1 MLESFW
7 LGLAFKM
14 VATAAIVVAVSMI
27 VERSSPFVGA
37 MIATL
42 PISAGPAYVFL
53 ALDHDAAF
61 ISASALASVATNAIT
76 ALFLFVYMILAQRH
90 GLIASLAGA
99 FSVWMALVLAT
110 RGVSWTLSG
119 AVLATI
125 VIYAPVMWI
134 ARRFTTVP
142 VDRSSSRVWWDVPM
156 RASAVMMLVAI
167 VLISGRVLGPEA
179 AGIAALVPVVMTSL
193 AVLIHPRLG
202 GPVAAAVYA
211 NALPGL
217 IGFGMGLAT
226 VHVLAVPL
234 GSALALTMALAVCV
248 AWNAGLVVW
257 GRMRRQVRAK

>member
-1 MLESFW
+1 MLDPFW
-7 LGLAFKM
+7 LGLAVKM
-14 VATAAIVVAVSMI
+14 MATAAIVVTVSLI

-90 GLIASLAGA
+90 GLAASLAGA
-99 FSVWMALVLAT
+99 FSVWIVLVMAT
-110 RGVSWTLSG
+110 RGLSWTLPG
-119 AVLATI
+119 AALATL
-125 VIYAPVMWI
+125 VIYAPVMWV
-134 ARRFTTVP
+134 ARRFTAVP
-142 VDRSSSRVWWDVPM
+142 VERSANRVWWDVPM
-156 RASAVMMLVAI
+156 RAGAVMMLVAI
-167 VLISGRVLGPEA
+167 VLIAGRVLGPQA

-217 IGFGMGLAT
+217 VGFGLGLAT

-234 GSALALTMALAVCV
+234 GSALALSAALAVCV
-248 AWNAGLVVW
+248 AWNAGLLVW
-257 GRMRRQVRAK
+257 GRTRRRAHAK